1 MEYEILLEIGVSKE
15 VIRVSKDNFE
25 IVIKSKLQATVSE
38 DFYLRPYDF
47 GPAKNTY
54 ILQRWSSQWN
64 SFIDFNKDDDI
75 DDGDKFKLS
84 EYTGYEVSIVF
95 LDESGRRKLGFEI
108 LRRYNFN

>member
-15 VIRVSKDNFE
+15 VIRVTKDNFE

-38 DFYLRPYDF
+38 DFYIRPYDF

-54 ILQRWSSQWN
+54 ILHRWSSQWD

-84 EYTGYEVSIVF
+84 EYKAI
-95 LDESGRRKLGFEI
+95 R
-108 LRRYNFN
+108 